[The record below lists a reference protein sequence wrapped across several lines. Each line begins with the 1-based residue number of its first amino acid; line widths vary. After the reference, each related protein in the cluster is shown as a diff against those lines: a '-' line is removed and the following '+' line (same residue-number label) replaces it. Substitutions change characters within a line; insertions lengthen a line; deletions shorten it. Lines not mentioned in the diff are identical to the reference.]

1 MHLRWFVIVLVPRLL
16 ASDGNRIEMPL
27 IILIESKHSIYPRC
41 SWSRK
46 YRYSGFI
53 PNLRSDNHLG
63 GNLGAN
69 IGTRL
74 NPRVPQGFIYYHYLS
89 LKKIICKKTEK

>member
-1 MHLRWFVIVLVPRLL
+1 MHLGWFVIVLVPQFL

-41 SWSRK
+41 LWSRK
-46 YRYSGFI
+46 YRYSEFI

-63 GNLGAN
+63 SNLGAN
-69 IGTRL
+69 LGTRL
-74 NPRVPQGFIYYHYLS
+74 NPRDPQGFNYYHYLS
-89 LKKIICKKTEK
+89 LKNNICKKAKK